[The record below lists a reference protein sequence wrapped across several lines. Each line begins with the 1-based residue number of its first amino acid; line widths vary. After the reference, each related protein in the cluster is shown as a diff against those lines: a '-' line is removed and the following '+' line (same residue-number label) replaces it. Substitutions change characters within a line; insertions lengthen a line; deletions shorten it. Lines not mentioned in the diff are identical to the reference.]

1 MKLQELIE
9 NPVAP
14 VQPAATA
21 PAPSGN
27 KFISGAQKAAG
38 AIDAIGSIAGKIN
51 KVTQGGGNGTLSGVN
66 TETLRVALSNVV
78 NKKPLTPQDIQIITQ
93 ALKTL

>member
-9 NPVAP
+9 NPV
-14 VQPAATA
+14 QPAAAA
-21 PAPSGN
+21 PAPAGN

-66 TETLRVALSNVV
+66 TSQLKAALSNVL
-78 NKKPLTPQDIQIITQ
+78 NKKPLSQQDLEVITQ
-93 ALKTL
+93 AYKTL